1 MKTTSRFISVLF
13 GAVVVSSASGG
24 AVENV
29 IDNSAPLVYYEFS
42 AGGVTTYFTD
52 CKGMGSQNEV
62 EQTRVSARGE
72 NLTVKIPGR
81 LSAKNITCSKGLT
94 KSMDLWTWRQQFVSG
109 RSGRSRVD
117 ATLIAYDQAMT
128 PIAEWSFNG
137 LWPAAIDFNETTS
150 GKETIVFAVD
160 QVLRMR

>member
-1 MKTTSRFISVLF
+1 MKTTSRFISVLL

-29 IDNSAPLVYYEFS
+29 IDNPAPLVFYEFN

-62 EQTRVSARGE
+62 EQRVSPRGE
-72 NLTVKIPGR
+72 FIPSKIPGR
-81 LSAKNITCSKGLT
+81 LSVKNLTCSKGLT
-94 KSMDLWTWRQQFVSG
+94 KSMDFWTWRQQFVNG

-128 PIAEWSFNG
+128 PIAEWSFG
-137 LWPAAIDFNETTS
+137 GVWPASIDFNETTP
-150 GKETIVFAVD
+150 GKETIVFAAD
-160 QVLRMR
+160 QVQRLR